1 MFTLDLLFSE
11 AASETLEVSSLIF
24 LVSKKDKGII
34 IKIVASASIPYTSLQ
49 PSDCKALLKRGGQIA
64 PEK

>member
-11 AASETLEVSSLIF
+11 AASEALDVSSLIF
-24 LVSKKDKGII
+24 LVSKNDNGII
-34 IKIVASASIPYTSLQ
+34 IKIVAIASIPYTSRH
-49 PSDCKALLKRGGQIA
+49 PSDCKALLNKGGQIA